1 VSRWRIRSGDDGF
14 ARNRIGVAAMV
25 QFRGVRVCAMPPR
38 GSKRAYNASCE
49 RQVWLRTP
57 NVRSVGFLSLSGFI
71 PDASPP
77 TFFLFVP
84 QET

>member
-1 VSRWRIRSGDDGF
+1 MVSLVTGSASQPWCSFGESGYVLCLREGQN
-14 ARNRIGVAAMV
+14 ALITHPV
-25 QFRGVRVCAMPPR
+25 RGKS
-38 GSKRAYNASCE
+38 GSGP
-49 RQVWLRTP
+49 Q